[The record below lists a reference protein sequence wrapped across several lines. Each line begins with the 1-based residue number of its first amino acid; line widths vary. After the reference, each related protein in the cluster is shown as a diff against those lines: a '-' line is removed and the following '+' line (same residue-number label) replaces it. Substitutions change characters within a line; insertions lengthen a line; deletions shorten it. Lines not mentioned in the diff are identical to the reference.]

1 MQTETDKMYAMLT
14 DNLIKNKMYLVEDTQ
29 IKNTGTLTD
38 NLIADY
44 WKKEDK

>member
-1 MQTETDKMYAMLT
+1 MIA
-14 DNLIKNKMYLVEDTQ
+14 DNLIKNKMYLLEEIQ
-29 IKNTGTLTD
+29 IKNTGNLTD